1 LAVRKTIFGYLIHS
15 ITAFGAIAGLISL
28 EQFINGNIRSGLLW
42 LILCQLIDGF
52 DGPIARKIDIHI
64 HATRFDGRILDLV
77 VDYVTCVMVPVAML
91 TRLKLLTSNH
101 GFFFAALIIFTGALW
116 FARTDQETEDHW
128 FNGFPAAWNLVI
140 PTYVILGTK
149 ENLLQISIVILS
161 LLSLTK
167 LKFPHL
173 VKVKFMRQVT
183 WTLGSIYFIALTW
196 LSMEYPNGPS
206 SLKPLLLLFPSYIFV
221 ISVYHSWNVRKLGVS
236 SLNV

>member
-1 LAVRKTIFGYLIHS
+1 MRKTIFGYLIHS

-91 TRLKLLTSNH
+91 TRLKLLTSDH

-196 LSMEYPNGPS
+196 LSMEFPNGPS
-206 SLKPLLLLFPSYIFV
+206 SLKPLLLLFPAYIFV